1 MLNIAWQSPL
11 DTFQRD
17 QPLRKALRKTCKRR
31 CSLIYDYARM
41 LPLMWQSRKYVSW
54 FRIMFNSCLLKVRR
68 KHSFCCE
75 STLEVA
81 EIGLLGYEV
90 FPMVLD
96 LGTLVSGSDDVS

>member
-1 MLNIAWQSPL
+1 MAIQAVRP
-11 DTFQRD
+11 
-17 QPLRKALRKTCKRR
+17 
-31 CSLIYDYARM
+31 
-41 LPLMWQSRKYVSW
+41 
-54 FRIMFNSCLLKVRR
+54 CLLKVRR